1 MNTGQNPKGYNN
13 EAAWNKIEQ
22 DALKKKNK
30 RGYTMVSPDEN
41 ILNNTE
47 DTDFEIIESEDINI
61 PLKDTESTSSNG
73 DFDDVLREQ
82 VPSGTSPN
90 EDFGEVLQLTEY
102 DGGNLP
108 SNDFVVAEYTKVDVV
123 QIDKLQEQKA
133 KKFVDK
139 ITKFVL
145 EFNDVKLTKEHED
158 YIRQVGEL
166 QLSNLQDLLSLVEI
180 NKQMINN
187 IVARVNAVQAEDYAI
202 IAAYNNLVNQHIKL
216 IKEVSNTYKSI
227 PSVIKKMR
235 ADVLSNQELEA
246 AAENEEVITEEFGD
260 KQFNNSKQLLK
271 SILAKRHAKNEQQN
285 NEAS

>member
-41 ILNNTE
+41 ILNNVE
-47 DTDFEIIESEDINI
+47 DTDFEMMSESESINI
-61 PLKDTESTSSNG
+61 PLEDNQNTSS
-73 DFDDVLREQ
+73 
-82 VPSGTSPN
+82 N

>member
-22 DALKKKNK
+22 ESLKKKNK
-30 RGYTMVSPDEN
+30 GYTMVSPNDDIKDFGNIGFSQTEN
-41 ILNNTE
+41 
-47 DTDFEIIESEDINI
+47 
-61 PLKDTESTSSNG
+61 
-73 DFDDVLREQ
+73 DFDEIETVIPEET
-82 VPSGTSPN
+82 TSNSTPK
-90 EDFGEVLQLTEY
+90 EDFGEVLELTEY
-102 DGGNLP
+102 DGAGLMNS
-108 SNDFVVAEYTKVDVV
+108 SNTDFVVAEYNKVDV
-123 QIDKLQEQKA
+123 QNIDKDQKIKA
-133 KKFVDK
+133 EKFVNK

-145 EFNDVKLTKEHED
+145 EFNDVKLTADHED
-158 YIRQVGEL
+158 YIRQVGAL

-180 NKQMINN
+180 NKQMIGN

-246 AAENEEVITEEFGD
+246 STENEEVITEEFGE
-260 KQFNNSKQLLK
+260 KQFNNSKQMLK
-271 SILAKRHAKNEQQN
+271 AILAKRKARQTDNQDSTENET
-285 NEAS
+285 EI